1 MLSAE
6 RIFQCPNRYLFDP
19 LTRLCQ
25 RAEKVIIV
33 YIKNSSKSQKYQY
46 IFICDVT
53 WMTVVLFF
61 KVRCPATA
69 QFYNYLGPLL
79 VQLEEN
85 QLDQF
90 FSLPLTYQV
99 PLIEPVRPIL
109 VLVLN
114 QLDQFF
120 SLPLTYQVPVPAL
133 NQLEPFSHSAT
144 HITGT
149 GIEPVRTSSS
159 ASCTHIPGT
168 PLLNQL
174 EPVLQPPALTCQ
186 VLVLNQLDAVL
197 QPATHIPGTGIEPVR
212 TSFFSLPLT
221 YQVPVLYQLEPVLQP
236 VSHMPGAGTCIKP
249 VRTRSSASH
258 SHTRYPYYPVRTS
271 SYSLPLTC
279 QVLALNQ
286 LETVL
291 QPTVYLSHGTR
302 EPV

>member
-1 MLSAE
+1 MCILLSRGAGVLSAE
-6 RIFQCPNRYLFDP
+6 RIFQCPDRYLFDP

-120 SLPLTYQVPVPAL
+120 SLPLTYC
-133 NQLEPFSHSAT
+133 
-144 HITGT
+144 
-149 GIEPVRTSSS
+149 R
-159 ASCTHIPGT
+159 C
-168 PLLNQL
+168 
-174 EPVLQPPALTCQ
+174 
-186 VLVLNQLDAVL
+186 
-197 QPATHIPGTGIEPVR
+197 
-212 TSFFSLPLT
+212 
-221 YQVPVLYQLEPVLQP
+221 
-236 VSHMPGAGTCIKP
+236 
-249 VRTRSSASH
+249 
-258 SHTRYPYYPVRTS
+258 RYM
-271 SYSLPLTC
+271 
-279 QVLALNQ
+279 
-286 LETVL
+286 
-291 QPTVYLSHGTR
+291 H
-302 EPV
+302 

>member
-46 IFICDVT
+46 IFVCDVT

-159 ASCTHIPGT
+159 ASCTHISGT

-186 VLVLNQLDAVL
+186 VLV
-197 QPATHIPGTGIEPVR
+197 
-212 TSFFSLPLT
+212 
-221 YQVPVLYQLEPVLQP
+221 
-236 VSHMPGAGTCIKP
+236 
-249 VRTRSSASH
+249 
-258 SHTRYPYYPVRTS
+258 
-271 SYSLPLTC
+271 
-279 QVLALNQ
+279 
-286 LETVL
+286 
-291 QPTVYLSHGTR
+291 
-302 EPV
+302 